1 MSVICDFH
9 IHLQSDNLIMTS
21 LFKLLFKVILNFGTS
36 NMRFVGQGFL
46 FLFWL
51 NMSFGGKVLSF
62 NQLLGLT
69 QFSSWEEFLILWLIG
84 ELDTNARIFTGKMM
98 THRWTE
104 VNRFAID
111 AKCRTCIWR

>member
-46 FLFWL
+46 FLF
-51 NMSFGGKVLSF
+51 
-62 NQLLGLT
+62 
-69 QFSSWEEFLILWLIG
+69 
-84 ELDTNARIFTGKMM
+84 
-98 THRWTE
+98 
-104 VNRFAID
+104 
-111 AKCRTCIWR
+111 